1 MRTFPLSEETYY
13 FSTGKDS
20 QVQLYTTLYGRKYK
34 FPLSCAQ
41 RHKAC
46 GKLRPR
52 QSSKKQVG
60 ILIVNSLLKIS
71 DRPATMYLTAFY
83 LILLQCV
90 QTDEDL
96 YVHALNLV
104 GCYCSI

>member
-71 DRPATMYLTAFY
+71 DRPATMYLTP
-83 LILLQCV
+83 
-90 QTDEDL
+90 
-96 YVHALNLV
+96 
-104 GCYCSI
+104 